1 MKNLG
6 TIAAAVVL
14 AVVLALYM
22 CTFQVRFTEVAI
34 KKTWGKP
41 AKEAITEPGLYFKW
55 PTPIQTVVRYD
66 QRIRMME
73 DRTEET
79 RTVDGKNLVLST
91 FTLWRIS
98 DPSRFHTN
106 FPTGVEDGER
116 KLRTTVITHKHAVI
130 GQRGFDEFV
139 STDPAKRKLREI
151 ESAIQTAVAKDVGE
165 EYGIEVVGFGIK
177 KLGLPQSVTTSIFE
191 SMKSHEQAK
200 AAKYLAEGDA
210 SAADIVA
217 NAKATKERIM
227 AAARKKAAQIETEA
241 QAVVSGYY
249 KEFDKHPE
257 LRIFLDKLRT
267 VAEALKQRTTLILD
281 STESP
286 WDVFDSE
293 ARVRVVPG
301 SSIPGERYDGAT
313 DPDDRSKGPKSQ
325 EIELQEL
332 KVREKGSPEPE

>member
-1 MKNLG
+1 
-6 TIAAAVVL
+6 
-14 AVVLALYM
+14 
-22 CTFQVRFTEVAI
+22 VR
-34 KKTWGKP
+34 
-41 AKEAITEPGLYFKW
+41 
-55 PTPIQTVVRYD
+55 
-66 QRIRMME
+66 
-73 DRTEET
+73 
-79 RTVDGKNLVLST
+79 
-91 FTLWRIS
+91 
-98 DPSRFHTN
+98 
-106 FPTGVEDGER
+106 
-116 KLRTTVITHKHAVI
+116 
-130 GQRGFDEFV
+130 
-139 STDPAKRKLREI
+139 
-151 ESAIQTAVAKDVGE
+151 E
-165 EYGIEVVGFGIK
+165 EYGIEVAGFGIK

-217 NAKATKERIM
+217 DAKATKERIM

-286 WDVFDSE
+286 WDVFDPE

-301 SSIPGERYDGAT
+301 SSIPGERFDGAINH
-313 DPDDRSKGPKSQ
+313 DDLSKGSESQ
-325 EIELQEL
+325 EIELQEV
-332 KVREKGSPEPE
+332 KVRKEGSPEPK

>member
-6 TIAAAVVL
+6 TMFAAVFL

-55 PTPIQTVVRYD
+55 PAPIQTVVSYD

-98 DPSRFHTN
+98 NPSLFHTN
-106 FPTGVEDGER
+106 FPAGVEEGER
-116 KLRTTVITHKHAVI
+116 KLRTTVVAQKHTVI

-151 ESAIQTAVAKDVGE
+151 ETAIQSAVARDVRDD
-165 EYGIEVVGFGIK
+165 YGIDIVGFGIK
-177 KLGLPQSVTTSIFE
+177 KLGLPQSVTTSIFD

-217 NAKATKERIM
+217 NAQATKERIL

-257 LRIFLDKLRT
+257 LRIFLDTLRT
-267 VAEALKQRTTLILD
+267 VAEALQQRTTLILD
-281 STESP
+281 TEQAPWNVFTEEGRQQVHPVSSP
-286 WDVFDSE
+286 
-293 ARVRVVPG
+293 
-301 SSIPGERYDGAT
+301 
-313 DPDDRSKGPKSQ
+313 
-325 EIELQEL
+325 
-332 KVREKGSPEPE
+332 

>member
-6 TIAAAVVL
+6 TMFAAVFL

-22 CTFQVRFTEVAI
+22 CTFQVRFSEVAI

-41 AKEAITEPGLYFKW
+41 AKEAITDAGLYFKW
-55 PTPIQTVVRYD
+55 PAPIQTVVSYD

-91 FTLWRIS
+91 YTLWRIV
-98 DPSRFHTN
+98 DPSKFHTN
-106 FPTGVEDGER
+106 FPADVKVGEH
-116 KLRTTVITHKHAVI
+116 KLRTTVITNKHAVI

-139 STDPAKRKLREI
+139 STDPTKRKLREI
-151 ESAIQTAVAKDVGE
+151 ESAIQTAVAKDVHD

-200 AAKYLAEGDA
+200 AAKYMAEGDA

-217 NAKATKERIM
+217 NAQATRERIL
-227 AAARKKAAQIETEA
+227 AAARKKASQIETEA

-257 LRIFLDKLRT
+257 LRIFLDKRRT

-281 STESP
+281 TEQAPWNIFTDEGRRQVHPTSSP
-286 WDVFDSE
+286 
-293 ARVRVVPG
+293 
-301 SSIPGERYDGAT
+301 
-313 DPDDRSKGPKSQ
+313 
-325 EIELQEL
+325 
-332 KVREKGSPEPE
+332 